1 MGKIKKLNKKSIVYL
16 LVFAL
21 VAVACAT
28 EAAEEV
34 TVEDDHDHEGESTL
48 EQNLKWFEEG
58 MDLIKT
64 CQKHLVDAD
73 KRVQELIKPP
83 KIEDATKEA

>member
-1 MGKIKKLNKKSIVYL
+1 MEKKIKANSFEESINRL
-16 LVFAL
+16 EELVDKM
-21 VAVACAT
+21 
-28 EAAEEV
+28 ES
-34 TVEDDHDHEGESTL
+34 GESSL

-64 CQKHLVDAD
+64 CQTHLVDAD

-83 KIEDATKEA
+83 KIEDAIKEA

>member
-1 MGKIKKLNKKSIVYL
+1 MNKKSIVYL

-48 EQNLKWFEEG
+48 EQNLEWFEEG

-64 CQKHLVDAD
+64 CQTHLVDAD
-73 KRVQELIKPP
+73 KRVQKLITPSKGED
-83 KIEDATKEA
+83 KIKDIE

>member
-1 MGKIKKLNKKSIVYL
+1 MEKKIKANSFEESINRL
-16 LVFAL
+16 EELVDKM
-21 VAVACAT
+21 
-28 EAAEEV
+28 ES
-34 TVEDDHDHEGESTL
+34 GESSL

-64 CQKHLVDAD
+64 CQTHLVDAD

-83 KIEDATKEA
+83 KIESKIKDI

>member
-1 MGKIKKLNKKSIVYL
+1 MGKKVKANSFEKSINRL
-16 LVFAL
+16 EELVNKM
-21 VAVACAT
+21 
-28 EAAEEV
+28 ES
-34 TVEDDHDHEGESTL
+34 GESSL

-64 CQKHLVDAD
+64 CQTHLVDAD

-83 KIEDATKEA
+83 KMEDKIKDI

>member
-1 MGKIKKLNKKSIVYL
+1 MEKKIKANSFEESINRL
-16 LVFAL
+16 EELVDKM
-21 VAVACAT
+21 
-28 EAAEEV
+28 ES
-34 TVEDDHDHEGESTL
+34 GESSL

-64 CQKHLVDAD
+64 CQTHLVNAD

-83 KIEDATKEA
+83 KIEDEIKEA

>member
-1 MGKIKKLNKKSIVYL
+1 MGKKIKANSFEESINRL
-16 LVFAL
+16 EELVDKM
-21 VAVACAT
+21 
-28 EAAEEV
+28 ES
-34 TVEDDHDHEGESTL
+34 GESSL

-64 CQKHLVDAD
+64 CQTHLVDAD

-83 KIEDATKEA
+83 KIEDATKDAQ

>member
-1 MGKIKKLNKKSIVYL
+1 MEKKIKANSFEESINRL
-16 LVFAL
+16 EELVDKM
-21 VAVACAT
+21 
-28 EAAEEV
+28 ES
-34 TVEDDHDHEGESTL
+34 GESSL

-64 CQKHLVDAD
+64 CQTHLVDAD

-83 KIEDATKEA
+83 KIEDTIEEA

>member
-1 MGKIKKLNKKSIVYL
+1 MEKKIKSNSFEKSINRL
-16 LVFAL
+16 EELVDKM
-21 VAVACAT
+21 
-28 EAAEEV
+28 ES
-34 TVEDDHDHEGESTL
+34 GESSL

-64 CQKHLVDAD
+64 CQTHLVDAD

-83 KIEDATKEA
+83 KTEDKIKDI

>member
-1 MGKIKKLNKKSIVYL
+1 MEKKIKANSFEESINRL
-16 LVFAL
+16 EELVDKM
-21 VAVACAT
+21 
-28 EAAEEV
+28 ES
-34 TVEDDHDHEGESTL
+34 GESSL

-64 CQKHLVDAD
+64 CQTHLVDAD

-83 KIEDATKEA
+83 KIESEIKDIK

>member
-1 MGKIKKLNKKSIVYL
+1 MEKKIKSNSFEKSINRL
-16 LVFAL
+16 EELVDKM
-21 VAVACAT
+21 
-28 EAAEEV
+28 ES
-34 TVEDDHDHEGESTL
+34 GESSL

-64 CQKHLVDAD
+64 CQTHLVDAD

-83 KIEDATKEA
+83 KIEDAIEEA

>member
-1 MGKIKKLNKKSIVYL
+1 MGKKIKANSFEESINRLEKLVDKMES
-16 LVFAL
+16 
-21 VAVACAT
+21 
-28 EAAEEV
+28 
-34 TVEDDHDHEGESTL
+34 GESSL

-64 CQKHLVDAD
+64 CQTHLVDAD

-83 KIEDATKEA
+83 KIEDEIKEA

>member
-1 MGKIKKLNKKSIVYL
+1 MKANSFEESINRL
-16 LVFAL
+16 EELVDKM
-21 VAVACAT
+21 
-28 EAAEEV
+28 ES
-34 TVEDDHDHEGESTL
+34 GESSL

-64 CQKHLVDAD
+64 CQTHLVDAD

-83 KIEDATKEA
+83 KIEDSTKDA

>member
-1 MGKIKKLNKKSIVYL
+1 MEKKIKENSFEESINRL
-16 LVFAL
+16 EELVDKM
-21 VAVACAT
+21 
-28 EAAEEV
+28 ES
-34 TVEDDHDHEGESTL
+34 GESSL

-64 CQKHLVDAD
+64 CQTHLVDAD

-83 KIEDATKEA
+83 KIESKIKDI